1 MSWDQELRL
10 LLNTGD
16 EEFDR
21 WFELASEWH
30 VKAVSFARLLERK
43 DMDNALWKCNRALR
57 MASQL
62 ANATHI
68 QDIDSDAF
76 WDEFAG
82 SGHPGPGTDPNSRN
96 DPSRVPRKPLPSAG
110 SASLALPLPKQ
121 EDDEI

>member
-1 MSWDQELRL
+1 M
-10 LLNTGD
+10 LNNGD

-43 DMDNALWKCNRALR
+43 EMDNALRNCNKALR

-68 QDIDSDAF
+68 QNIDSDAF

-82 SGHPGPGTDPNSRN
+82 SERPGPGTDPNSRN

-110 SASLALPLPKQ
+110 SASVALPLPNQ
-121 EDDEI
+121 EDSD